1 MSKKFIIHLLIQHQV
16 EWNIRNLAIKLQQQ
30 DESLAIFSKTY
41 TTLQHLDLFL
51 QRLYETFATCLL
63 HIWNIWQIEL
73 QHLRKFGETGA
84 LRWRRIA
91 TRCRG
96 AALPRSDAPRRPE
109 PQNLST
115 APFLRLENS
124 TTGRRRRRAA
134 GRVSHVGELEPS
146 SSFDEEAASASHLL
160 PRAPRT
166 RVGESAIS
174 RGRERSLD
182 PWWRCRRSRTR
193 SIWWCCFATE
203 GG

>member
-1 MSKKFIIHLLIQHQV
+1 MSLTHMKHMTDRVATSNKIWWDRSVAL
-16 EWNIRNLAIKLQQQ
+16 EKDRNEMQG
-30 DESLAIFSKTY
+30 SGTS
-41 TTLQHLDLFL
+41 
-51 QRLYETFATCLL
+51 
-63 HIWNIWQIEL
+63 
-73 QHLRKFGETGA
+73 
-84 LRWRRIA
+84 
-91 TRCRG
+91 
-96 AALPRSDAPRRPE
+96 PSDAPRRPE

-134 GRVSHVGELEPS
+134 ARVSDIGELEPS